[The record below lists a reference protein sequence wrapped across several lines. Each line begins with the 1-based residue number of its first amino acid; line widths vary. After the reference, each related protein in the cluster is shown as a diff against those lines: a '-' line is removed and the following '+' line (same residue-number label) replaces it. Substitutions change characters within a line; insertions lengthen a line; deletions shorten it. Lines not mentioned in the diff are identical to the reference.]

1 MQDRDNPGDRDSL
14 RPEKG
19 KVSCLLHRAT
29 GNTFTFAPCPAD
41 RVVYTLPVASIFF
54 RIDSRSFIRELFYY
68 VKRTFFF
75 FVPPFLIE
83 CVVLSCVFD
92 VYICEIVYL
101 D

>member
-19 KVSCLLHRAT
+19 KVSCLLRHAT
-29 GNTFTFAPCPAD
+29 GNTFTFAPCPAG
-41 RVVYTLPVASIFF
+41 RVVYTLPVAGIFF

-68 VKRTFFF
+68 VKPTFF
-75 FVPPFLIE
+75 FVPPFLIGY
-83 CVVLSCVFD
+83 VVLSCVFD